1 MIENKFHLIF
11 SFTLKEVHFR
21 ANKYHLT
28 LLARASIILHCKTII
43 TFTGFGAL
51 VFVKTVANCKSQ
63 TA

>member
-11 SFTLKEVHFR
+11 FLHFKRGTFPHELLR
-21 ANKYHLT
+21 A
-28 LLARASIILHCKTII
+28 RIILHSKTVI

-63 TA
+63 TSA